1 MSSQIIPVEPFDYVV
16 FGGSGDLAERKL
28 LPALYHRQI
37 EGQFT
42 EPTRIIGASRSALTH
57 EEYRKFAMDALK
69 EHLKKGEYDEAEV
82 AKFCQRRAG
91 CPLRRRLG
99 PAEEAARRGQGSRAP
114 STSPLLSATS
124 RRRSTTTS

>member
-37 EGQFT
+37 EGQFS
-42 EPTRIIGASRSALTH
+42 EPTRVIGASRSPLTH
-57 EEYRKFAMDALK
+57 EEYRKFAKDALN

-82 AKFCQRRAG
+82 EKFCA
-91 CPLRRRLG
+91 RLYYVSVD
-99 PAEEAARRGQGSRAP
+99 ARTDA
-114 STSPLLSATS
+114 
-124 RRRSTTTS
+124 

>member
-42 EPTRIIGASRSALTH
+42 EPTRIIGASRSPLTD
-57 EEYRKFAMDALK
+57 EEYRKFAQDALK
-69 EHLKKGEYDEAEV
+69 EHLKKSMT
-82 AKFCQRRAG
+82 
-91 CPLRRRLG
+91 RLK
-99 PAEEAARRGQGSRAP
+99 SR
-114 STSPLLSATS
+114 SSASACTMY
-124 RRRSTTTS
+124 RSTHVPTAAGTS